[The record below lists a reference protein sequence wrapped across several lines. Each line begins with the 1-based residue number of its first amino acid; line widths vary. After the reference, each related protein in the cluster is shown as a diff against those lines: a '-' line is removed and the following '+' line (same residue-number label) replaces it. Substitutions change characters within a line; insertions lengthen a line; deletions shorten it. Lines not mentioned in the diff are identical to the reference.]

1 MTSLNCFL
9 ILAGLTGVCYCRK
22 TTINEVQVVRG
33 ASISIPCLYDSKY
46 EKHVKYL
53 CKGHYWRS
61 CSYAVKTNKLDTNGN
76 FLIQDVKEQ
85 KTFTVTINHVDTD
98 SYYWCVVEIDGGADD
113 REFFHLSV
121 SSTPALRVDRQKMEG
136 FRGGN
141 ITINCYSRSSG
152 MRKWCK
158 LGGNCVT
165 SSFQL
170 VDGRKVIINKNHSV
184 YSVTMIGLKQENS
197 GWYWCDQGQFQ
208 MPVHLTVTERP
219 ATTLKSVTVTV
230 ATTVTNVTQ
239 PSVKERTDPTILFIS
254 LGVLIVIVLV
264 ACLVWFVLK
273 GRQAKTEPDMEKTED
288 KVVYSDVT
296 FQKKKT
302 TEIAPESDVNVI
314 YSSVVSLKQ
323 QDRRVKQK

>member
-1 MTSLNCFL
+1 MMHHLSVCLFL
-9 ILAGLTGVCYCRK
+9 SFLS
-22 TTINEVQVVRG
+22 VQVVRG

-219 ATTLKSVTVTV
+219 ATYFV
-230 ATTVTNVTQ
+230 NVF
-239 PSVKERTDPTILFIS
+239 SRTDPTILFIS

-273 GRQAKTEPDMEKTED
+273 GSKSNSNYFFLISP
-288 KVVYSDVT
+288 
-296 FQKKKT
+296 
-302 TEIAPESDVNVI
+302 
-314 YSSVVSLKQ
+314 
-323 QDRRVKQK
+323 

>member
-1 MTSLNCFL
+1 SLMHHLSVCLFL
-9 ILAGLTGVCYCRK
+9 SFLSGVCYCRK

-98 SYYWCVVEIDGGADD
+98 SYYWFQVT
-113 REFFHLSV
+113 HLLLMV
-121 SSTPALRVDRQKMEG
+121 CFQPGTPALRVDRQKMEG

-219 ATTLKSVTVTV
+219 LGKHKFHLFKIKDDNRNKPHKNPTLDSK
-230 ATTVTNVTQ
+230 N
-239 PSVKERTDPTILFIS
+239 E
-254 LGVLIVIVLV
+254 
-264 ACLVWFVLK
+264 
-273 GRQAKTEPDMEKTED
+273 
-288 KVVYSDVT
+288 DVT
-296 FQKKKT
+296 STIKNTHTHLHCF
-302 TEIAPESDVNVI
+302 
-314 YSSVVSLKQ
+314 
-323 QDRRVKQK
+323 